1 MAGVGEVS
9 GAEQL
14 VVRLDLLDEVVAAVD
29 FACVAFRVA
38 ESATSS
44 AMYSP
49 FSGISRR
56 TFRAGISPQ
65 NAFGRL
71 A

>member
-9 GAEQL
+9 GAKQL

-38 ESATSS
+38 E
-44 AMYSP
+44 MYSP
-49 FSGISRR
+49 FAGISRR